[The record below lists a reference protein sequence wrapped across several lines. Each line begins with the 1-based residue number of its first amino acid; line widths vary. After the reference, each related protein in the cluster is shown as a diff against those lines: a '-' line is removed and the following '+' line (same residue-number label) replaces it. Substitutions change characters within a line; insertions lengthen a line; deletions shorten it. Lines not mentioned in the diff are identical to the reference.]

1 VRYLFNPLSMPYGG
15 AKRAAAAVPRAR
27 QTNPQ
32 LAQLQAEDLLDVL
45 QRAGLAVWWLDNQS
59 GCKRLCERVPQVLTG
74 TLEDPVLCSG
84 GERLDETML
93 KDPDRR
99 IEALGAT
106 RLARGLVMHQMGSHG
121 PAYFRRSL
129 PALKRTTAN
138 RWGKQSLPHGL
149 PHALAAGFQTH
160 LPMAT
165 WVSPAMQTRLVL
177 RAGCLRQKADAPLSH
192 DHLFHS
198 VLGLPDTN
206 TTLHHSAPDIFAAC
220 R

>member
-32 LAQLQAEDLLDVL
+32 LAQLQAEDLLDML

-74 TLEDPVLCSG
+74 TLEEPVLCSG

-121 PAYFRRSL
+121 PAYFRRPP
-129 PALKRTTAN
+129 PAFKRTTAN
-138 RWGKQSLPHGL
+138 RWGKTIFTCT
-149 PHALAAGFQTH
+149 AC
-160 LPMAT
+160 PMP
-165 WVSPAMQTRLVL
+165 WRQVSRPTCPWSPGCRRRCRRAWCCGPEACGRRPTR
-177 RAGCLRQKADAPLSH
+177 H
-192 DHLFHS
+192 
-198 VLGLPDTN
+198 
-206 TTLHHSAPDIFAAC
+206 
-220 R
+220 